1 MGKREEIMEQARALV
16 KEIGFRQFTL
26 ELLLT
31 RMKLSKGGFYHHF
44 KKVNL
49 LFEALLKEDL
59 KDELNALRALCER
72 EDSRTALK
80 EFFFISSNTAK
91 KDDSLFAY
99 LSTDEERRHYL
110 LLLDLF
116 WDSRVKEALRCLL
129 ENGVQSKQLQ
139 AIDVSVV
146 VELFEAVNRHANQAM
161 VLELWSESFA
171 LTFHENALR
180 MLAQELK
187 LEEGFFQ
194 LSDTLADNNN
204 VQENK

>member
-16 KEIGFRQFTL
+16 KEIGFKQFTL

-49 LFEALLKEDL
+49 LFEALMKEDL

-72 EDSRTALK
+72 EDSRAALK
-80 EFFFISSNTAK
+80 EFFFIASSTAN

-99 LSTDEERRHYL
+99 LSTDEERRQYL
-110 LLLDLF
+110 LLLDSF

-129 ENGVQSKQLQ
+129 ERGVKTKQLQ
-139 AIDVSVV
+139 VNDVDVV
-146 VELFEAVNRHANQAM
+146 VELFEAVNSHANHAM

-180 MLAQELK
+180 VLAQELK